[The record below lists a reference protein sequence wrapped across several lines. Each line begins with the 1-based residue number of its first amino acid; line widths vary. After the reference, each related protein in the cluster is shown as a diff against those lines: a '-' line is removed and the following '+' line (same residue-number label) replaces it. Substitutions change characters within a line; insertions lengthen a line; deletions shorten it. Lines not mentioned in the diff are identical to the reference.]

1 MEYRSSANLLG
12 LPLVHI
18 AVGSSAA
25 GGYHRGVATGWV
37 AIGDV
42 AFGVF
47 FACGGVALGGIG
59 VGGASLGVVS
69 LGGLAL
75 GLLAIGGLG
84 VGVVAMGG
92 VAVAAYA
99 AIGGLAVA
107 YEYAIGGAAFA
118 PHVVSPLSPELVTRP
133 PRPHAPFRLS
143 DVVFFVLTVVGLLA
157 IGRAVHGRRNE

>member
-25 GGYHRGVATGWV
+25 GGYRRGVATGWV

-42 AFGVF
+42 AFGVL
-47 FACGGVALGGIG
+47 FACGGVALGGITI
-59 VGGASLGVVS
+59 GGASLGVVS

-99 AIGGLAVA
+99 AIGGLAIG

-118 PHVVSPLSPELVTRP
+118 PHVVSPLSPDHGSAP
-133 PRPHAPFRLS
+133 PIPRAPFHWS
-143 DVVFFVLTVVGLLA
+143 DATFLVVIVVGLLA
-157 IGRAVHGRRNE
+157 LARAVHARRNE